1 MLYIITGPSGAG
13 KTAVGEY
20 LKQKGFQELISHTTR
35 APRPGEVHGV
45 AYHFVSEEEFEETK
59 KVEES
64 HYAGNRYG
72 VSLKEVAEK
81 VPKGM
86 AFAVTDLRGAASFKR
101 IYGTGVRVLYI
112 DSSPRYFR
120 ARMKERGDPPQ
131 SIRRRI
137 RTYRREK
144 EKRSRLPRWLRWAEA
159 DAAFRR
165 SCDSKRRIPEA
176 SLPRSGPL
184 SSHPSSG
191 AALPASQ
198 PVGATCGIKNIHK
211 EWELCETMSLN
222 FHELLGDYSNPIYTM
237 ANKLC

>member
-144 EKRSRLPRWLRWAEA
+144 EKRMRLFADHVIRNDGSLRRLFHEVDRCLRIRRPARPCR
-159 DAAFRR
+159 RR
-165 SCDSKRRIPEA
+165 S
-176 SLPRSGPL
+176 L
-184 SSHPSSG
+184 SEQRAG
-191 AALPASQ
+191 
-198 PVGATCGIKNIHK
+198 
-211 EWELCETMSLN
+211 
-222 FHELLGDYSNPIYTM
+222 
-237 ANKLC
+237 